1 MMNAQKNQL
10 SLGRGMYQQK
20 TLTQIWRVAS
30 NQRDGEQTTET
41 LRETADEELFVDIC
55 YLADDVKN
63 TNR

>member
-1 MMNAQKNQL
+1 MDDECTKESIKFGQKNVPTKNID
-10 SLGRGMYQQK
+10 SDM
-20 TLTQIWRVAS
+20 AS